1 MAAMPY
7 RGSKELRAIGVLC
20 VCYSMWMQRIPLF
33 VAIIILFLCVQ
44 AATLYALGQPA
55 LCECG
60 VVQFWEGDVGSS
72 GNSQQFADWYTFSHI
87 IHGFLFYLALWY
99 FFPKLSFLQR
109 LAIAGA
115 LEAGWEIFENT
126 PLVIEHYRQ
135 QALAAGYVG
144 DSILNSI
151 SDTVAM
157 MIGFL
162 FAARAPVWATVFA
175 AVGLE
180 FYVGY
185 SIRDNLILN
194 ILGFFY
200 QFDTIS
206 TWQRHL

>member
-1 MAAMPY
+1 
-7 RGSKELRAIGVLC
+7 
-20 VCYSMWMQRIPLF
+20 MQRIPLF
-33 VAIIILFLCVQ
+33 IAIIVLFLGIQ

-60 VVQFWEGDVGSS
+60 IVQFWEGDVGSN

-99 FFPKLSFLQR
+99 LFPKLNFLQR
-109 LAIAGA
+109 LTIAVA
-115 LEAGWEIFENT
+115 LEVGWELFENT

-157 MIGFL
+157 MIGFV
-162 FAARAPVWATVFA
+162 FAARMPVWATIFA
-175 AVGLE
+175 AIGLE
-180 FYVGY
+180 LYVGY
-185 SIRDNLILN
+185 SIRDNLTLN
-194 ILGFFY
+194 IMGFFY
-200 QFDTIS
+200 NPEFLS
-206 TWQRHL
+206 NWQLRK